1 MTGNQAARI
10 AVLDALTANQ
20 IAAGEVVERPAAVVK
35 ELVENSLDAA
45 ARHIDVEI
53 AGGGLEL
60 IRVRD
65 DGLGIGRE
73 DAPLAFARHATSKI
87 RRATDLARITT
98 LGFRGEALASIAA
111 VARVEMTTRPLGE
124 TAGTLVR
131 VAGDTQPEVMATG
144 CPPGTTVTVRDLFF
158 NTPARRQYLKKPAV
172 EARTVMGVV
181 EKLAL
186 GHPEVALTLSI
197 DGRRSLATP
206 GNSDLQAVLVALY
219 GLETGRELL
228 PLQGAGAGWSLQGFI
243 SPPWMHR
250 SHRNQQVWLVN
261 GRYILSRVFTWAV
274 EGCYRSV
281 IPAGRHPLFIL
292 QLTLDP
298 GEVDVNVHPTK
309 LEVRFQKEQDLARQV
324 TNLVKGALF
333 TPRAVA
339 PATIARPEEKKA
351 TGSTVVQQDIPFR
364 DMEEQAHNWGEY
376 ILRERDGQ
384 VRHPLRPEQNT
395 TPTGMSG
402 ASGTTGP
409 GWDQAGAGRV
419 LLELEPVVTGE
430 GRTGEKPLEE
440 GETNPDKSPKIGTWR
455 GASMPSPPVHPD
467 GPGKEGYTAGTET
480 AAVLPPLQALGQVF
494 NTYILAAGGD
504 GLYIIDQHA
513 AHERCRFE
521 ALFKESGLGGHP
533 AQMLE
538 PPLTL
543 HLAPEMLLKLVDQ
556 IVVLRELGFI
566 VEEFGTNTFLLR
578 SVPLGIPPGKERE
591 VLEDFLADSNLP
603 VLERLYKLI
612 ACHGA
617 IKAGEPLARVE
628 MQRLLEDL
636 RRVNHPYTC
645 PHGRPAI
652 VRLDQA
658 QLARYFQRP
667 IKTNGGR

>member
-1 MTGNQAARI
+1 MTRNQAARI
-10 AVLDALTANQ
+10 AILDALTANQ

-53 AGGGLEL
+53 LGGGLEL

-87 RRATDLARITT
+87 RRAADLARITT

-111 VARVEMTTRPLGE
+111 VARVEMTTRPPE
-124 TAGTLVR
+124 MTAGTLVR
-131 VAGDTQPEVMATG
+131 VAGDNQPQVTATG

-158 NTPARRQYLKKPAV
+158 NTPARRQYLKKPAA
-172 EARTVMGVV
+172 EARAVVAVV

-186 GHPEVALTLSI
+186 GHPDVAITLSL

-206 GNSDLQAVLVALY
+206 GNGDLQAVLVALY

-228 PLQGAGAGWSLQGFI
+228 PLHGAGAGWRLKGFI
-243 SPPWMHR
+243 SPPWLHR

-261 GRYILSRVFTWAV
+261 GRYILNRVLTWAV

-281 IPAGRHPLFIL
+281 IPTGRHPLFVL
-292 QLTLDP
+292 QLVVDP
-298 GEVDVNVHPTK
+298 GEVDVNVHPAK
-309 LEVRFQKEQDLARQV
+309 LEVRFQEEQNLARQV

-339 PATIARPEEKKA
+339 PATIARLGEKKA
-351 TGSTVVQQDIPFR
+351 SGPAVVQQDLPFR
-364 DMEEQAHNWGEY
+364 DMEEQARNWGEY
-376 ILRERDGQ
+376 ILRERERLGRQ
-384 VRHPLRPEQNT
+384 ALELGRYAVSSGV
-395 TPTGMSG
+395 TGATGVG
-402 ASGTTGP
+402 ATGP
-409 GWDQAGAGRV
+409 GRGPAGAERVWPEQTIGSTGEERAEIQPDEASKTRVAGPVVVPPAPVPQAGPGQQGYAAGAG
-419 LLELEPVVTGE
+419 
-430 GRTGEKPLEE
+430 
-440 GETNPDKSPKIGTWR
+440 
-455 GASMPSPPVHPD
+455 
-467 GPGKEGYTAGTET
+467 T
-480 AAVLPPLQALGQVF
+480 AAVLPPLQALGQAF
-494 NTYILAAGGD
+494 NTYILAAGTD
-504 GLYIIDQHA
+504 GLYIVDQHA

-521 ALFKESGLGGHP
+521 ALLKESGPGGHP

-538 PPLTL
+538 PPLPL

-556 IVVLRELGFI
+556 IVVLRELGFV

-591 VLEDFLADSNLP
+591 VLEDFLADNNLP
-603 VLERLYKLI
+603 APERLYKLI

-628 MQRLLEDL
+628 MQRLLDDL
-636 RRVNHPYTC
+636 RRVTHPYTC

-658 QLARYFQRP
+658 RLARYFQRP
-667 IKTNGGR
+667 VKVDEGR